1 LKKRFYSLCLIFLFL
16 FLLFPLACKS
26 PNSPELRTI
35 VEFKYKR
42 TKPVLDNN
50 STDPKGFSI
59 WNDIMGGHSIR
70 NLTYLGN
77 NEWTGAIT
85 LIGTEEAPYQVYTID
100 GKATGD
106 KYVAVA
112 ETFYVKV
119 QGTSEWKELTCIG
132 PDPDGT

>member
-1 LKKRFYSLCLIFLFL
+1 
-16 FLLFPLACKS
+16 
-26 PNSPELRTI
+26 
-35 VEFKYKR
+35 
-42 TKPVLDNN
+42 
-50 STDPKGFSI
+50 
-59 WNDIMGGHSIR
+59 MGGHSIR

-132 PDPDGT
+132 PDPDGTGGLAAKFWLYDGVITIPQE